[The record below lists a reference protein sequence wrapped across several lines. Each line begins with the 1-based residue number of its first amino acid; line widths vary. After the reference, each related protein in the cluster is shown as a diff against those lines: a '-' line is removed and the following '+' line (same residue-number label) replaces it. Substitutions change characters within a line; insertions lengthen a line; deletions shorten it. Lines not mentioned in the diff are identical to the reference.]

1 MNVSATVLKSFS
13 TSHAY
18 PVIVDGSHRSSAKVH
33 LIVGQTLIHSEVC
46 STTSRK
52 TPNPQKARTS
62 TAVIPQISLCT
73 HHSSLFIWQFTA
85 QVQALSSFLGP
96 PRPRLG
102 PLEIPKPRPHPFVLT
117 LRLIERATD
126 VFRPLKSTV
135 RCH

>member
-1 MNVSATVLKSFS
+1 MNASATVLKSFS

-73 HHSSLFIWQFTA
+73 HLIALYLAIHRTSSGTFFIPWSPSPSIRSTRDPQASSTPVRPDPTA
-85 QVQALSSFLGP
+85 DRKSH
-96 PRPRLG
+96 RR
-102 PLEIPKPRPHPFVLT
+102 IPAFK
-117 LRLIERATD
+117 IN
-126 VFRPLKSTV
+126 
-135 RCH
+135 C